1 LADDLRD
8 NRGNAASA
16 TMTHPADSPPRRQA
30 GPVMVETATDTGI
43 FTVDAATG
51 TTVLT
56 ADAATGGAPPSSGV
70 EMATQS
76 EPPPP
81 EAKPPPGVDMAT
93 QACPPPPKKA
103 APKLPAP
110 PPAPPP
116 KKAAVEIAIQ
126 TVAWKAPPPA
136 MPSSASASPSAAPTP
151 SDEDGKPRRSK
162 SKTKVPVPKATLP
175 LPGGR
180 AKSAQCVLHD
190 VEVAGRQF
198 SLRCWFWWLRMCCS
212 FLTCVGRVLHLV
224 SVVVFALCVCHCSMQ
239 YFVVC
244 STVSRRAMSS
254 FTRAMSVPLCDA
266 PSAAMLHASGMLCI
280 MYRECFGYGLCGS
293 DALETPTVFHISAAR
308 RSGQVGPPRQAWTR
322 RRISWT

>member
-1 LADDLRD
+1 MADDLRD

-76 EPPPP
+76 GPPPP

-93 QACPPPPKKA
+93 QASPPPPKKA

-126 TVAWKAPPPA
+126 TVAWKAPPA

-151 SDEDGKPRRSK
+151 SDEDGQPRRSK
-162 SKTKVPVPKATLP
+162 SKTKVPAPKATLP

-239 YFVVC
+239 YFLVC

-293 DALETPTVFHISAAR
+293 DALETPTAFHISAAR